1 MMETINFSV
10 KLDSP
15 LLSIPDISVS
25 RKPRRDRVVLHTI
38 RRVASADS
46 MEIERLVENTMRRFG
61 LPLLSFTTAAV
72 LAAVTPSVVAA
83 QSWPAR
89 PVTIV
94 VPYPAGIAP
103 DIVGRFLAQELGD
116 KLGQRF
122 LVDNRTGA
130 SGDIGAMA
138 VARAAPDG
146 HTILLAT
153 PYPIGLNKLMSP
165 DLKFDPEKDFTPI
178 VLIAKSPHI
187 IVAGA
192 GSPAKD
198 LKALIAHAK
207 ANPGKLN
214 AGIPGTGTTAHIA
227 LEALLNLSGTSM
239 TMVPYRGSPPVSD
252 LVGAQ
257 IDVGVGL
264 VPSYVSMVNAGQ
276 LRGLA
281 VTSSKRSEQ
290 LPDVPT
296 AEKAGF
302 PGFEA
307 TAWYVLAAPAGT
319 PPDIIQKIN
328 SVVNDYIRS
337 EKGKQQFYT
346 LDMQAAGGTPAEA
359 MAFIASEM
367 VKWGPV
373 IKKANIKM

>member
-1 MMETINFSV
+1 
-10 KLDSP
+10 
-15 LLSIPDISVS
+15 
-25 RKPRRDRVVLHTI
+25 
-38 RRVASADS
+38 
-46 MEIERLVENTMRRFG
+46 MRR
-61 LPLLSFTTAAV
+61 LRLRLLSFTIATM
-72 LAAVTPSVVAA
+72 LAATGAPSVASA

-103 DIVGRFLAQELGD
+103 DIVGRLLAQELGD

-122 LVDNRTGA
+122 LIDNRTGA

-146 HTILLAT
+146 YTILLST

-165 DLKFDPEKDFTPI
+165 DLKFDPERDFSPI

-187 IVAGA
+187 IVSGA
-192 GSPAKD
+192 ASQPKD
-198 LKALIAHAK
+198 LKALIAYAK

-227 LEALLNLSGTSM
+227 LEALLNLSGTMM

-257 IDVGVGL
+257 IDIGVGL
-264 VPSYVSMVNAGQ
+264 VPSYVSMVTGGQ

-296 AEKAGF
+296 AEEAGF

-307 TAWYVLAAPAGT
+307 TAWYVLAAPTGT
-319 PPDIIQKIN
+319 PPEVIQRIN
-328 SVVNDYIRS
+328 AVVNDYMRS

-346 LDMQAAGGTPAEA
+346 LDMQAAGGTPADA
-359 MAFIASEM
+359 SAFIASEM
-367 VKWGPV
+367 IKWAPI

>member
-1 MMETINFSV
+1 
-10 KLDSP
+10 
-15 LLSIPDISVS
+15 
-25 RKPRRDRVVLHTI
+25 
-38 RRVASADS
+38 
-46 MEIERLVENTMRRFG
+46 MRRLG
-61 LPLLSFTTAAV
+61 LSLLSFTTAAV
-72 LAAVTPSVVAA
+72 LAAAVAPSVVSA

-89 PVTIV
+89 PVSIV

-103 DIVGRFLAQELGD
+103 DIVGRFLAQELGE

-122 LVDNRTGA
+122 LIDNRTGA

-146 HTILLAT
+146 YTILLAT

-165 DLKFDPEKDFTPI
+165 DLKFDPERDFTPI

-187 IVAGA
+187 IVAGSA
-192 GSPAKD
+192 SQAKD
-198 LKALIAHAK
+198 LKALVAYAK

-214 AGIPGTGTTAHIA
+214 AGIPGAGTTAHIA
-227 LEALLNLSGTSM
+227 LEALLNLSGTTM

-296 AEKAGF
+296 AEEAGF

-328 SVVNDYIRS
+328 AVVNDYIRS

-359 MAFIASEM
+359 TAFIASEM
-367 VKWGPV
+367 VKWAPV

>member
-1 MMETINFSV
+1 
-10 KLDSP
+10 
-15 LLSIPDISVS
+15 
-25 RKPRRDRVVLHTI
+25 
-38 RRVASADS
+38 
-46 MEIERLVENTMRRFG
+46 MRRLG
-61 LPLLSFTTAAV
+61 LSLLSFTTAAV
-72 LAAVTPSVVAA
+72 LAAAVAPSVVSA

-89 PVTIV
+89 PVSIV

-103 DIVGRFLAQELGD
+103 DIVGRFLAQELGE

-122 LVDNRTGA
+122 LIDNRTGA

-146 HTILLAT
+146 YTILLAT

-187 IVAGA
+187 IVAGSA
-192 GSPAKD
+192 SQAKD
-198 LKALIAHAK
+198 LKALVAYAK

-214 AGIPGTGTTAHIA
+214 AGIPGIGTTAHIA
-227 LEALLNLSGTSM
+227 LEALLNLSGSTM

-296 AEKAGF
+296 AEEAGF

-319 PPDIIQKIN
+319 PPDVIQKIN
-328 SVVNDYIRS
+328 AVVNDYIRS

-359 MAFIASEM
+359 TAFIASEM
-367 VKWGPV
+367 VKWAPV

>member
-296 AEKAGF
+296 AEEAGF

-307 TAWYVLAAPAGT
+307 TAWYVLAAPAGM